1 MANEDVEIRDLGPR
15 DIIFKQ
21 GDSGAEAFIV
31 EDGLVEIS
39 VDSDK
44 GSTLV
49 LSTIKRGEMFGEMAL
64 ISSAPRMATATAMK
78 KTRIIVIPKTAF
90 EKLLSRTDVVMR
102 TVMNTLIARLRG
114 QTDRNLKNTL

>member
-1 MANEDVEIRDLGPR
+1 MPNTDVEIRDLAPR
-15 DIIFKQ
+15 EIIFKQ
-21 GDSGAEAFIV
+21 GDTGTEAFIV

-39 VDSDK
+39 VDSDT
-44 GSTLV
+44 GATLI

-78 KTRIIVIPKTAF
+78 KTKIIVIPKTAF

-102 TVMNTLIARLRG
+102 TVMNTLISRLRG
-114 QTDRNLKNTL
+114 QTNRNLDNTL